1 MDPEEN
7 NVEQEVKEI
16 FNNIMTKGNI
26 QLNKLYTGDISK
38 GVITFLNKLI
48 CNYIKTYPNK
58 EDKGDKEN
66 KGNKGYKG
74 NNIFRFISFLSKKF
88 AKRPL
93 DNIYNYRNPKSN
105 PVDLFNDIQKSN
117 INKKFLKDRSFRK
130 IFAHKKIVLSIKKN
144 DSNAIQVIY

>member
-16 FNNIMTKGNI
+16 FNNIMSKGNI

-48 CNYIKTYPNK
+48 CNYIKTYSNIEEK
-58 EDKGDKEN
+58 E
-66 KGNKGYKG
+66 NKGYKG

-88 AKRPL
+88 AKRPM
-93 DNIYNYRNPKSN
+93 DNIYNYSN
-105 PVDLFNDIQKSN
+105 KNKARIQKVILLIYLMIYRN
-117 INKKFLKDRSFRK
+117 QI
-130 IFAHKKIVLSIKKN
+130 SIKNSSKIEA
-144 DSNAIQVIY
+144 SEKYLRIKK